1 MLQNSVKMI
10 SNLEF
15 YTQQTNNQLGRGE
28 YAKSQN
34 TDYPFTF
41 SQEVTREAMVP
52 KQKNIPRKKKI
63 WHTGKRGSNTDTKR
77 ISMMIMNKDSRTT
90 RYPREK
96 VTNQPR

>member
-1 MLQNSVKMI
+1 
-10 SNLEF
+10 
-15 YTQQTNNQLGRGE
+15 
-28 YAKSQN
+28 
-34 TDYPFTF
+34 
-41 SQEVTREAMVP
+41 MVP

-96 VTNQPR
+96 VTN